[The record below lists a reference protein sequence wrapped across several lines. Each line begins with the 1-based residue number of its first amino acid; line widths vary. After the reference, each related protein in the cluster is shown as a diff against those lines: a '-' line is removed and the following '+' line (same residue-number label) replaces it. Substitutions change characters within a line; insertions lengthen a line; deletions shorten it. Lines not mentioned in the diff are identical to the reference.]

1 MLYLAVMLVMTN
13 VNVNIVDTT
22 KTRRHRHNTP
32 GSVMLMQ
39 RQNCLCVEEAFGVVT
54 HIGVLLRS
62 DGRKT
67 NVI

>member
-39 RQNCLCVEEAFGVVT
+39 RQNCLCVEEALCVVT
-54 HIGVLLRS
+54 YVGVFLRS
-62 DGRKT
+62 DDRNK
-67 NVI
+67 NI